1 MAMTKKQ
8 RQDVETLIIS
18 TLDLL
23 DKTGGNS
30 DYYKQ
35 IFADMSDAQFYKWMQ
50 SKFPLK
56 YYIKNSNSEPTM
68 GDIEKAAKHIKVPLV
83 EKITEPFLYQNSNGK
98 AVQTQECLVVYTHLK
113 KVQQFIT
120 KKNKWSIEI
129 ANRDMKSGRLVGD
142 DKGSATSDREFES
155 LATLGLTNT
164 MEELVGPRADA
175 MQAKNAMYNI
185 ISTKGEVSLEDL
197 PKNQD
202 DFLSKNLANVY
213 LLSAHIYTNIMNVD
227 NYTPY
232 SLRKR
237 S

>member
-1 MAMTKKQ
+1 MAITKKQ
-8 RQDVETLIIS
+8 REEVEILILS
-18 TLDLL
+18 TFDLL
-23 DKTGGNS
+23 DKTGTNS

-35 IFADMSDAQFYKWMQ
+35 IFGSMSDAQFYKWMQ
-50 SKFPLK
+50 GKYPLK
-56 YYIKNSNSEPTM
+56 YYIKNSETEPSM

-83 EKITEPFLYQNSNGK
+83 EKITEPFLYQNSDGK
-98 AVQTQECLVVYTHLK
+98 PVQTQECLVVYTHLK

-202 DFLSKNLANVY
+202 DFLSKNLVNVY
-213 LLSAHIYTNIMNVD
+213 LLGAHISTNIVNVD

-232 SLRKR
+232 SLRQR